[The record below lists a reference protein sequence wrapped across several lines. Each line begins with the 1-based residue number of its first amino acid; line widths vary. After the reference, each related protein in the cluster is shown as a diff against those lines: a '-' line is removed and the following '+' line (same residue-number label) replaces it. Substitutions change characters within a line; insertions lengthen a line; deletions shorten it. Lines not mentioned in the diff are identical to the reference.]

1 MSAIELSTVHR
12 HFDRAAAGF
21 HTASVLHKRVGKEL
35 VERLSLVD
43 LSPRHILDL
52 GCGTGWCTAFLSH
65 RFGQSAV
72 VGLDLSEAMLRAGEK
87 TTASGFI
94 NGDAHRLPLADQC
107 VDLIFSN
114 LLLPWCDTQ
123 IVFSEA
129 CRVLRPGGLF
139 TFSSCGP
146 DSLRELAAAW
156 AMVDEGPHVHAFSD
170 MHDLGDSLVQ
180 SGFSEPVMDV
190 EMLTFTYRT
199 LEALVTDLRATGAR
213 NALSSRQR
221 GLRGSG
227 QGQRLKKAYESLRGE
242 DGTLPLS
249 WEVIY
254 GVAWC
259 PAQPALDRL
268 SPDGIPV
275 RVSR

>member
-1 MSAIELSTVHR
+1 MSAIELSTVRR

-65 RFGQSAV
+65 QFGQSAV

-87 TTASGFI
+87 TTVSGFI

-156 AMVDEGPHVHAFSD
+156 AMVDEGSHVHTFSD

-213 NALSSRQR
+213 NALSSRLR
-221 GLRGSG
+221 GLRGRG
-227 QGQRLKKAYESLRGE
+227 QGQRLKLAYESFRSE

-254 GVAWC
+254 GVAWR
-259 PAQPALDRL
+259 PARPVSDHL

>member
-1 MSAIELSTVHR
+1 
-12 HFDRAAAGF
+12 
-21 HTASVLHKRVGKEL
+21 L

-52 GCGTGWCTAFLSH
+52 GCGTGWCAALLSH

-156 AMVDEGPHVHAFSD
+156 AMVDDGPHVHAFSD
-170 MHDLGDSLVQ
+170 MHDLGDSLAQ

-254 GVAWC
+254 GVAWR
-259 PAQPALDRL
+259 PAQRVPDHL